1 MSPEEPIKPT
11 YSVKTAVNE
20 LSGEKEPSSWQL
32 VKGLLKHHGEYGG
45 GKAAQMAAGPGPSQ
59 PARKPAGLW
68 LEEVSALFDREMVDE
83 LHGRLLILGLSR
95 LDPQLKTY
103 LESQGFLRPLADE
116 LKEDF
121 ESLLLPEPAGDQA
134 YRRTFMKVLQNKP
147 VDGKKPREKGFVVLV
162 RGGPGLQGLAELCH
176 RQTWN
181 SPFSARYVVA
191 SDGTFGTALAEF
203 LSDLRGLSKGD
214 QATAGFLLP
223 DPATDLERWRVELA
237 SPLESIIK
245 SANEPPG
252 GKRRKEQGEE
262 ILRGLVSELEGN
274 RLGTGRRLVLLIE
287 FRRVREGASPEQVG
301 LTSEVVTLLGQLPE
315 RVGIVLS
322 GLPDNFPQT
331 LSGLEITTLDLPL
344 DRELTRGQALANDMP
359 GGPDRLNIVGEVN
372 ALAEAIALKDMK
384 PPMVVGVMGG
394 WGAGK
399 SFVLHLIENR
409 IQEIRCERVEPAN
422 ETGESDFPFVGHPY
436 LIRFDA
442 WTYAKGNLWASLMQQ
457 VFFELDRQIGLEQ
470 TLAKE
475 LDISLTDDT
484 EIWRVLSRLTGEEQD
499 RLLKTDLGQEAL
511 GIVARF
517 DRGQIAESQL
527 WGVLE
532 TLKKQE
538 IEELRVAETELEQKR
553 VARDM
558 ARRELGHAIDA
569 QIERDARR
577 STWMAV
583 TDEFLKAAY
592 EAWLDQASKRET
604 GSETETG
611 PETDTAPPTFAQV
624 EGTIRW
630 YEKLFKEPLSV
641 AIALILFGLAG
652 LIVAVIADLGLPR
665 GVTFTAIVGALGS
678 AWTGLSRFRSWA
690 TDAARR
696 FEEAKATNRRLDE
709 SMRDELMETALSLAR
724 AAEGAETTR
733 AEADDEVEGERP
745 AADETEPMLADVAER
760 ARALALLDID
770 FEAQEMEVEIRQQRV
785 GMAARHG
792 NLLDFVRQRLEG
804 RIYEDKLGL
813 LHQVKSDLEDLSSAL
828 LRDDSA
834 DDLFPRGK
842 PRIILLIDD
851 LDRCPPDKVVEVL
864 EAAQL
869 LVKTPL
875 FVVVIAMDVRYVTRA
890 LEKVY
895 QDVLVRW
902 GEPSGLD
909 YIEKIIQIPYRVRP
923 VSEAA
928 VGSFLWSQM
937 SPERPGGEPPPGAV
951 GAPPGAP
958 PVEDPSQ
965 LSRPREFDEGEQG
978 GTPIARS
985 NRSELRVLPNRTL
998 HFSVNDH
1005 ELISACCASFEV
1017 SPRTMK
1023 RLVNVFKLLKII
1035 WYRQGLDD
1043 GPEPDVKQAMLALL
1057 VIAARF
1063 PEPMR
1068 QLLNEMERVY
1078 AGPQPSLAEQV
1089 VSYLL
1094 GRCQE
1099 HRGHAL
1105 VPQDWDRVEAA
1116 LGNPALISQELT
1128 FEALHERHMHL
1139 VSTFSFIGESDP
1151 EREATLRRD
1160 LSGLLPGELG
1170 AGVLRGETG
1179 GFTSPT

>member
-20 LSGEKEPSSWQL
+20 LSSEKEPSSWQL
-32 VKGLLKHHGEYGG
+32 IKGLLKHHGEYGG
-45 GKAAQMAAGPGPSQ
+45 
-59 PARKPAGLW
+59 PADLW
-68 LEEVSALFDREMVDE
+68 LEEVSALFDREMVGE

-95 LDPQLKTY
+95 LDPQLKKY

-121 ESLLLPEPAGDQA
+121 GSLLLPEHAGDQA
-134 YRRTFMKVLQNKP
+134 YRRTFMKLLQNKP

-191 SDGTFGTALAEF
+191 SDGTFGTALSEF
-203 LSDLRGLSKGD
+203 LSDLRGLSEGD
-214 QATAGFLLP
+214 QATAGLLLP
-223 DPATDLERWRVELA
+223 DPATDLERWRIELA
-237 SPLESIIK
+237 SPLESVIK
-245 SANEPPG
+245 SAYEPPG

-262 ILRGLVSELEGN
+262 ILRGLVSELGGK

-315 RVGIVLS
+315 RVGVVLS
-322 GLPDNFPQT
+322 GLPDDFPQT

-344 DRELTRGQALANDMP
+344 DRELTRGQALANDVP
-359 GGPDRLNIVGEVN
+359 AGPDRLNILGEVN
-372 ALAEAIALKDMK
+372 ALGEAIALKDMK

-409 IQEIRCERVEPAN
+409 IQEIRCERVEPAD
-422 ETGESDFPFVGHPY
+422 ETGGSDFPFVGHPY

-457 VFFELDRQIGLEQ
+457 VFFELDRQVGLEQ

-538 IEELRVAETELEQKR
+538 IEELRVAETGLEKKR
-553 VARDM
+553 VERDM
-558 ARRELGHAIDA
+558 ARRELGQAIDA

-583 TDEFLKAAY
+583 TDEFLKTAY
-592 EAWLDQASKRET
+592 EAWSDQASKRET
-604 GSETETG
+604 DSETEL
-611 PETDTAPPTFAQV
+611 EMEPPTFAQV

-641 AIALILFGLAG
+641 AIAFILFGLVG
-652 LIVAVIADLGLPR
+652 LIVAVIAGLGLPR

-696 FEEAKATNRRLDE
+696 FEEAKTTNRRLDE
-709 SMRDELMETALSLAR
+709 SMRGELMDTALSLAR
-724 AAEGAETTR
+724 ATEGAETIR
-733 AEADDEVEGERP
+733 SEADDEAEGERP
-745 AADETEPMLADVAER
+745 AADGAAPMLADVAEK
-760 ARALALLDID
+760 ASALARLDID
-770 FEAQEMEVEIRQQRV
+770 FEAQEMEVEMRRQRV

-834 DDLFPRGK
+834 DGLFPRGK

-937 SPERPGGEPPPGAV
+937 SPERPDGESPPGAV

-958 PVEDPSQ
+958 TVEDPSQ
-965 LSRPREFDEGEQG
+965 PSRPREFDEGEQG

-985 NRSELRVLPNRTL
+985 NQSELRVLPNRTL
-998 HFSVNDH
+998 RFSVNDH

-1068 QLLNEMERVY
+1068 QLLNEMERIYV
-1078 AGPQPSLAEQV
+1078 GPGSSLAEPV
-1089 VSYLL
+1089 VLHLL

-1099 HRGHAL
+1099 HRGRAL
-1105 VPQDWDRVEAA
+1105 VPQDWDGVEAA

-1128 FEALHERHMHL
+1128 FEALREEHLHL

-1160 LSGLLPGELG
+1160 LSGPLLTADALAGLG
-1170 AGVLRGETG
+1170 GRDESAEEA
-1179 GFTSPT
+1179 

>member
-1 MSPEEPIKPT
+1 
-11 YSVKTAVNE
+11 
-20 LSGEKEPSSWQL
+20 
-32 VKGLLKHHGEYGG
+32 
-45 GKAAQMAAGPGPSQ
+45 
-59 PARKPAGLW
+59 
-68 LEEVSALFDREMVDE
+68 
-83 LHGRLLILGLSR
+83 
-95 LDPQLKTY
+95 
-103 LESQGFLRPLADE
+103 
-116 LKEDF
+116 
-121 ESLLLPEPAGDQA
+121 
-134 YRRTFMKVLQNKP
+134 
-147 VDGKKPREKGFVVLV
+147 
-162 RGGPGLQGLAELCH
+162 
-176 RQTWN
+176 
-181 SPFSARYVVA
+181 
-191 SDGTFGTALAEF
+191 
-203 LSDLRGLSKGD
+203 LRGLSEGD
-214 QATAGFLLP
+214 QATAGLLLP

-237 SPLESIIK
+237 SPLESVVK
-245 SANEPPG
+245 SANEPQG
-252 GKRRKEQGEE
+252 GKRRKEQGAE
-262 ILRGLVSELEGN
+262 ILRGLVSELGGS

-301 LTSEVVTLLGQLPE
+301 LTSEVVSLLGQLPE
-315 RVGIVLS
+315 RVGVVLS
-322 GLPDNFPQT
+322 GLPDNFPQA
-331 LSGLEITTLDLPL
+331 LSGLESTTLDLPL
-344 DRELTRGQALANDMP
+344 DRELTRGQALANDVP
-359 GGPDRLNIVGEVN
+359 GGPDRLNIVSEVN
-372 ALAEAIALKDMK
+372 ALAEAIALKDMN

-409 IQEIRCERVEPAN
+409 VQEIRCERVEPAD

-457 VFFELDRQIGLEQ
+457 VFFELDRQVGLEQ

-538 IEELRVAETELEQKR
+538 IEELRVAETGLEKKR
-553 VARDM
+553 VERDM
-558 ARRELGHAIDA
+558 ARRELGQAIDA

-592 EAWLDQASKRET
+592 EAWSDQASKREP
-604 GSETETG
+604 GSEMETG

-630 YEKLFKEPLSV
+630 YQKLFKEPLSV
-641 AIALILFGLAG
+641 AIAFILFALVG
-652 LIVAVIADLGLPR
+652 LIVAVIAGLGLPR

-678 AWTGLSRFRSWA
+678 AWTGLSRFRGWA
-690 TDAARR
+690 TDAGRR
-696 FEEAKATNRRLDE
+696 FEEAKTANRRLDE
-709 SMRDELMETALSLAR
+709 SMRDELMEAALSLAR
-724 AAEGAETTR
+724 AAEGAEPTQ

-745 AADETEPMLADVAER
+745 VADGSEPMPAEVAEK
-760 ARALALLDID
+760 ARALAGLDID
-770 FEAQEMEVEIRQQRV
+770 FESQEMEVEMRRQRV

-875 FVVVIAMDVRYVTRA
+875 FVVVIAMDVRYITRA

-951 GAPPGAP
+951 GAPSAP
-958 PVEDPSQ
+958 PPVVDPSQ
-965 LSRPREFDEGEQG
+965 PSRPREFDEGEQG

-985 NRSELRVLPNRTL
+985 NQSELRVLPNRTL
-998 HFSVNDH
+998 RFSVNDH

-1078 AGPQPSLAEQV
+1078 AGPGPSLAEQV

-1099 HRGHAL
+1099 HRARAL
-1105 VPQDWDRVEAA
+1105 VPQDWGGVEAA

-1128 FEALHERHMHL
+1128 FEALHERHLHL

-1160 LSGLLPGELG
+1160 LSGPLLTADALADLVGRNES
-1170 AGVLRGETG
+1170 AEEA
-1179 GFTSPT
+1179 